1 MCGGCADAGRTWPS
15 RFRRLLG
22 DFSSARPRELVEY
35 LADNAVVC
43 GQHAFDLAEA
53 LTGQI
58 RAVREATGRGGR
70 VCLFM
75 AAPGAFSFFLGQ
87 RQTAIG
93 PLTLYEYDFEGEQ
106 GGSYQPSL
114 SLPVRA

>member
-1 MCGGCADAGRTWPS
+1 MNAAVR
-15 RFRRLLG
+15 
-22 DFSSARPRELVEY
+22 AR
-35 LADNAVVC
+35 
-43 GQHAFDLAEA
+43 LAEA

-58 RAVREATGRGGR
+58 KAVRGVTGCGDR
-70 VCLFM
+70 VHLFM

-93 PLTLYEYDFEGEQ
+93 PLTLYEYDFEGER

-114 SLPVRA
+114 SLPARA